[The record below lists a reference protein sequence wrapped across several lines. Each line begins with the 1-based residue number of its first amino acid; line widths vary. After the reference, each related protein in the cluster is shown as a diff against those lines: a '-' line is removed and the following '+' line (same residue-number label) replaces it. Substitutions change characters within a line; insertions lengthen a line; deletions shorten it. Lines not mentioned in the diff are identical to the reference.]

1 MKKLLLST
9 FGILLACQFNFLK
22 AQPMGIIANS
32 LNLCSGSSGY
42 ATVSP
47 TIGTATS
54 YSWSVLSTSCTG
66 NFTPGTNGWSI
77 LASYPCC
84 GVYTISCTA
93 YNGTVALITG
103 TQVVTVSCLSATT
116 PTILSSAPNNTLCA
130 GNSATLTGMGC
141 ATYTWLPLNS
151 AFPSVV
157 VAPTANTCYTLQA
170 QNASGC
176 FATSNV
182 CTNVVPAYTI
192 SVAGNTQVC
201 IGSSTTLSL
210 SGGPSFVTLP
220 GNINSPN
227 PVLSPSISM
236 MYTICS
242 PGPTAACASTLVL
255 PIIVNPTP
263 TITTQINGGGSGT
276 LCPGQTRTLV
286 AFGSTT
292 YTWSTGATTPSI
304 VVMPFSSSCYSVIGI
319 NNITTCT
326 NSAVYCLTVMPL
338 PTLSISGPSSVCL
351 GSSATFS
358 VSGASSYTWQTTPAV
373 IGSTINVVPTLY
385 QQFTVSA
392 TGANGCNVTYT
403 TSVFTDTSCAIVW
416 PGDANRDGSV
426 SNLDVLELG
435 LAAGST
441 GAARTTTG
449 NAWAGAFATAWTGSV
464 STGWNKVHADCNGDG
479 IVNSSDNAAIT
490 QNFALVHSF
499 KESGSSAANPEI
511 SLVPAQLNAYA
522 GIWNKA
528 DIMLGDASNA
538 INQLYGVAF
547 DITYDMNMVQPD
559 SVKIL
564 FTPSFFNSGN
574 QNINFGKT
582 IYANGK
588 LYAATVRVD
597 HNDVNGNGKIGE
609 FWYKVKSGLPSNAVI
624 NLSVVNAQKVS
635 TSAAFNTLSTAP
647 SQSLS
652 ISANV
657 VSILNNTDLDKVIS
671 MFPNP
676 SNNLLNLRSDLGS
689 TIVYTLYDISGRV
702 ILNGDFIQAKTLEVK
717 NLAKGAYFIRFQS
730 NGQSCTKQVMIEN

>member
-1 MKKLLLST
+1 MKKLLLS
-9 FGILLACQFNFLK
+9 FIILLSFSPANPVH
-22 AQPMGIIANS
+22 AQLMGIITNS
-32 LNLCSGSSGY
+32 LNLCSGSSAY

-54 YSWSVLSTSCTG
+54 YSWAVQSTSCTG

-84 GVYTISCTA
+84 GIYTISCTA

-103 TQVVTVSCLSATT
+103 TQVVTVSCLIATT
-116 PTILSSAPNNTLCA
+116 PTVLSSAPNNTLCA

-141 ATYTWLPLNS
+141 TTYTWLPLNTTGPS
-151 AFPSVV
+151 AVI
-157 VAPTANTCYTLQA
+157 APIANTCYTLQA

-192 SVAGNTQVC
+192 SVGGSTQVC
-201 IGSSTTLSL
+201 MGGSTTLSL
-210 SGGPSFVTLP
+210 TGGPSFVTLP
-220 GNINSPN
+220 VNINSPN
-227 PVLSPSISM
+227 PVLSPSVSM
-236 MYTICS
+236 IYTICAPS
-242 PGPTAACASTLVL
+242 ATAACASTLAL
-255 PIIVNPTP
+255 PILVNPTP
-263 TITTQINGGGSGT
+263 TITAQISGGGSGIFCFGDT
-276 LCPGQTRTLV
+276 KTLV
-286 AFGSTT
+286 AFGSSS

-304 VVMPFSSSCYSVIGI
+304 VVTPFSSTCYSVVGI
-319 NNITTCT
+319 NNITSCT
-326 NSAVYCLTVMPL
+326 NSAVHCLTVMPL
-338 PTLSISGPSSVCL
+338 PNITISGPSSVCL

-358 VSGASSYTWQTTPAV
+358 ASGANSYTWQTNPTIVSP
-373 IGSTINVVPTLY
+373 TINLIP
-385 QQFTVSA
+385 TVS
-392 TGANGCNVTYT
+392 TQYTVFGTDANGCVGPA
-403 TSVFTDTSCAIVW
+403 SVFIQPNNSCAIVW
-416 PGDANRDGSV
+416 PGDANRDGTV

-449 NAWAGAFATAWTGSV
+449 NAWAGAFANAWTGSV

-499 KESGSSAANPEI
+499 KESGSSAANAEI

-528 DIMLGDASNA
+528 DIVLGDASNS

-564 FTPSFFNSGN
+564 FTPSFFNTGN

-582 IYANGK
+582 IYTNGK
-588 LYAATVRVD
+588 LYAATVRID
-597 HNDVNGNGKIGE
+597 HNNVNGNGKIGE

-635 TSAAFNTLSTAP
+635 TSASFNTLSTAP
-647 SQSLS
+647 SQSLA

-657 VSILNNTDLDKVIS
+657 VSIFNNTDFEKMIS
-671 MFPNP
+671 LFPNP
-676 SNNLLNLRSDLGS
+676 SNNVLNLRSDLG
-689 TIVYTLYDISGRV
+689 TKINYTFYDITGRL
-702 ILNGDFIQAKTLEVK
+702 ILDGDFLQAKTLEVK
-717 NLAKGAYFIRFQS
+717 NLAKGAYFIRFEC